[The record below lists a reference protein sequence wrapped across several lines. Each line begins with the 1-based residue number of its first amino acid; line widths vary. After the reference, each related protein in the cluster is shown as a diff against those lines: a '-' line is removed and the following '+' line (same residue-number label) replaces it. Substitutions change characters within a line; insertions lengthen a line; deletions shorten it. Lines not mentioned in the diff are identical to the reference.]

1 MRATASPPAC
11 GLEQSRKVSSGRLA
25 VRLGVSWL
33 PKEEHEDGL
42 MDDGY
47 AKQTLRH
54 QLELILTDDL
64 VYQLVTDRGFSP
76 GFVALYESIRK
87 ELLRIRNQRGM

>member
-1 MRATASPPAC
+1 
-11 GLEQSRKVSSGRLA
+11 
-25 VRLGVSWL
+25 
-33 PKEEHEDGL
+33 